1 MNVIVGLHFFNLY
14 LILLSG
20 LVAGVWGL
28 ILFFTKRP
36 MNRPW
41 RISLIVAGAA
51 GLLQGILGVILVVLG
66 QKPDGGTSLYYLHYV
81 YGAIVALAL
90 PVAITYAT
98 NGKNPRRDILIFSL
112 AALVLFAAGFRG
124 WMTGPGFWPS
134 WLPS

>member
-1 MNVIVGLHFFNLY
+1 MNVIVQLHFFNLY
-14 LILLSG
+14 LILAAG

-28 ILFFTKRP
+28 ILFFTKRT

-41 RISLIVAGAA
+41 RIALIVAAAA
-51 GLLQGILGVILVVLG
+51 GVLQGILGVILVLMG
-66 QKPDGGTSLYYLHYV
+66 KQPDGGTSLYYLHYV
-81 YGAIVALAL
+81 YGGIVVLAL

-124 WMTGPGFWPS
+124 WMTGPGYWPS